1 MNTLS
6 LLLSI
11 MALLLA
17 GLLVYYQYFFKQKV
31 TQDSRVLA
39 LLRFVSVFGVLVL
52 LINPKF
58 EHKTTE
64 VFKPKLLL
72 GIDNSAS
79 ILHIESAEELK
90 SVKQNFLNDADLN
103 NRFDM
108 SLFLFGSGL
117 STDSLLNFREQQTNI
132 YNAVE
137 QMDALAEKQESAII
151 LLTDGHQTFGRNYS
165 YMPTKNPVFPIII
178 GDTIENEDIHISRIN
193 VNAYATLTN
202 NFPVEIFLNS
212 NVSKN
217 IRSRLIIERNGLEL
231 YASQVTFSKEASSKL
246 ISFYLPADSIG
257 MQLYTAK
264 LLPFKDE
271 KEVRNNSQNFGVEV
285 LDDVALAL

>member
-17 GLLVYYQYFFKQKV
+17 GLVVYYQYFFRQQA
-31 TQDSRVLA
+31 TQDSKILA
-39 LLRFVSVFGVLVL
+39 LLRFVSILGVLVL

-58 EHKTTE
+58 EQKTTE

-72 GIDNSAS
+72 GIDNSVS
-79 ILHIESAEELK
+79 ILHTESAGELR
-90 SVKQNFLNDADLN
+90 SVKQQFLKDAALN
-103 NRFDM
+103 NRFDI
-108 SLFLFGSGL
+108 SAFLFGSGL
-117 STDSLLNFREQQTNI
+117 STDSLLNFKEQQTNI

-151 LLTDGHQTFGRNYS
+151 LLTDGHQTFGRNYN
-165 YMPTKNPVFPIII
+165 YMATKNPVFSVVI

-212 NVSKN
+212 NASKN
-217 IRSRLIIERNGLEL
+217 I
-231 YASQVTFSKEASSKL
+231 K
-246 ISFYLPADSIG
+246 
-257 MQLYTAK
+257 
-264 LLPFKDE
+264 
-271 KEVRNNSQNFGVEV
+271 
-285 LDDVALAL
+285 